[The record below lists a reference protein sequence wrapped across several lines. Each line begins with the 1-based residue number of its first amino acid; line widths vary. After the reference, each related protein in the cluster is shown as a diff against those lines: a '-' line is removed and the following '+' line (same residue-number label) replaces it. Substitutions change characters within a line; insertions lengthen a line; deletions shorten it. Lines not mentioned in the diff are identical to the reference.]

1 MKVYEALAQ
10 AFVAEGTTTAFAV
23 MGDANITWFAAM
35 EACGVRMVSAR
46 HEAAAVAMADGYAQ
60 AGGGVG
66 VCSTTCGPGL
76 LHTLTPLLAA
86 ARGDVPLIL
95 VAGDLPAATASG
107 NPQDVDQR
115 RVAELCE
122 AAFVPVHSPAG
133 AIDAV
138 RRAFRLARDER
149 RTVVLNVPMDV
160 QAAEFP
166 GEISDS
172 GPAESIAPPRL
183 GSDPGRRSRVVEA
196 IRTSVRPVI
205 LAGRGAMQSGAQQE
219 LLTLAER
226 IGAIITTTMPA
237 KGWLDDDPFAV
248 GVTGPL
254 RSGIAEELL
263 AEADLVLAFGST
275 LDRYTRT
282 EGGAV
287 FPNASLVSINVESG
301 PRPQHPSADLYLT
314 GDARRTAQ
322 ELLDDLDELGFRQ
335 EGFRSAGLRERLA
348 AAGAPP
354 AVGSGSPMDPRDVM
368 RTLEGHLGPD
378 HDVVVG
384 VGHFLGFP
392 ILHLRRPTGGHFL
405 FCHYSGSIGYAL
417 PTGIGAAVAHP
428 DRTVVVVEGDGSL
441 MQYVQELDTAARLG
455 LRLLVVVVN
464 DGAFGAELFKMRRSG
479 VAAESA
485 IIPTPNFD
493 EVARALGA
501 DGALVADAAALDK
514 ALGEFD
520 ASGGVYVVDAR
531 VDREAMS
538 EMYRKLLLG
547 EPNQAPH
554 QRETRV

>member
-1 MKVYEALAQ
+1 
-10 AFVAEGTTTAFAV
+10 
-23 MGDANITWFAAM
+23 
-35 EACGVRMVSAR
+35 
-46 HEAAAVAMADGYAQ
+46 
-60 AGGGVG
+60 
-66 VCSTTCGPGL
+66 
-76 LHTLTPLLAA
+76 
-86 ARGDVPLIL
+86 
-95 VAGDLPAATASG
+95 
-107 NPQDVDQR
+107 
-115 RVAELCE
+115 
-122 AAFVPVHSPAG
+122 
-133 AIDAV
+133 
-138 RRAFRLARDER
+138 
-149 RTVVLNVPMDV
+149 
-160 QAAEFP
+160 
-166 GEISDS
+166 
-172 GPAESIAPPRL
+172 
-183 GSDPGRRSRVVEA
+183 
-196 IRTSVRPVI
+196 
-205 LAGRGAMQSGAQQE
+205 
-219 LLTLAER
+219 
-226 IGAIITTTMPA
+226 
-237 KGWLDDDPFAV
+237 
-248 GVTGPL
+248 
-254 RSGIAEELL
+254 
-263 AEADLVLAFGST
+263 LAFGST

-417 PTGIGAAVAHP
+417 PTGIGAAMANP
-428 DRTVVVVEGDGSL
+428 ERTVVVIEGDGSL
-441 MQYVQELDTAARLG
+441 MQYVQELDTPVRLG

-479 VAAESA
+479 VEAASA
-485 IIPTPNFD
+485 IIPTPSFD

-538 EMYRKLLLG
+538 EMYRKLILG
-547 EPNQAPH
+547 EPNQ
-554 QRETRV
+554 